1 MITAG
6 FWVLGASLW
15 MQIGYMGA
23 TLERISTRVDGGPR
37 GLRQLLAFGA
47 GRCSKGRTSTTR
59 GSSLVNLNPPVWTVL
74 ISPLGLLE
82 PLTAY
87 RVFVLISLVIVVA
100 YLAWTVEELRL
111 RPGWTAVGVVM
122 LFLSS
127 PLLATLALGQVYPV
141 LALGLVAAWVAD
153 RRERQEVSGAALG
166 LVVALKPSLL
176 PVLLWP
182 LVRRRWRALVAA
194 VVSGAVA
201 TLVGVVVLGP
211 GATLD
216 YIGVL
221 RDRSVSAYWDNASL
235 PSAAARLFTENPY
248 AQNVATLPWM
258 VPVGYALGIAA
269 IVLTAMRVRHGPE
282 VGLWVLVAAS
292 LLASP
297 IAWHNYLVLLG
308 PGILLLLAR
317 GMAAPAFLLLA
328 LQSIPAQWP
337 LHLEREGHGRGVAG
351 DDALPVHPDRAL
363 ARPPGRDEGAARGAG
378 QRSPG
383 DAGTRALKRGIL
395 PFGYRDPV
403 LPNGKVEEMAETLMQ
418 RIVEA
423 LPFLDRIADAVQPK
437 VQEAVDAGG
446 TTARNVLDGVW
457 LEAPLHP
464 ALTDVPIG
472 AWTAALVFDGLDL
485 ATGRSP

>member
-1 MITAG
+1 VVSLLMQVG
-6 FWVLGASLW
+6 F
-15 MQIGYMGA
+15 MGA
-23 TLERISTRVDGGPR
+23 ALGRIATGSMEVHVDFDSFWR
-37 GLRQLLAFGA
+37 SARAMLQ
-47 GRCSKGRTSTTR
+47 GRDIYDTGVE
-59 GSSLVNLNPPVWTVL
+59 LVNLNPPVWTVL

-100 YLAWTVEELRL
+100 YLSWTVEELRL
-111 RPGWTAVGVVM
+111 RPGWTAVGVAM
-122 LFLSS
+122 LLLSS

-141 LALGLVAAWVAD
+141 LALGLVASWMTD

-182 LVRRRWRALVAA
+182 IVRRRWRALVAA
-194 VVSGAVA
+194 LVSGAVV

-211 GATLD
+211 GATFD

-235 PSAAARLFTENPY
+235 PAAAARLFTENSY
-248 AQNVATLPWM
+248 AQNIATLPWM

-269 IVLTAMRVRHGPE
+269 IFLTAMRVRHGPE
-282 VGLWVLVAAS
+282 VGLWVLVSAS

-308 PGILLLLAR
+308 PGVLLLLAR

-337 LHLEREGHGRGVAG
+337 LLWNERGTVAASLAMTLYLYILLAHWLALLAATKKRAATREGA
-351 DDALPVHPDRAL
+351 
-363 ARPPGRDEGAARGAG
+363 EGG
-378 QRSPG
+378 
-383 DAGTRALKRGIL
+383 
-395 PFGYRDPV
+395 
-403 LPNGKVEEMAETLMQ
+403 
-418 RIVEA
+418 
-423 LPFLDRIADAVQPK
+423 
-437 VQEAVDAGG
+437 
-446 TTARNVLDGVW
+446 
-457 LEAPLHP
+457 
-464 ALTDVPIG
+464 
-472 AWTAALVFDGLDL
+472 
-485 ATGRSP
+485 

>member
-1 MITAG
+1 MMPFYDPALLLGLGDWGVKSRVSTGWDAVMFTAG
-6 FWVLGASLW
+6 IWVIVVSLL
-15 MQIGYMGA
+15 MQVGFMGA
-23 TLERISTRVDGGPR
+23 ALGRIATGSMEVHVDFDSFWR
-37 GLRQLLAFGA
+37 SARAMLQ
-47 GRCSKGRTSTTR
+47 GRDIYDTGVE
-59 GSSLVNLNPPVWTVL
+59 LVNLNPPVWTVL

-100 YLAWTVEELRL
+100 YLSWTVEELRL
-111 RPGWTAVGVVM
+111 RPGWTAVGVAM
-122 LFLSS
+122 LLLSS

-141 LALGLVAAWVAD
+141 LTLGLVASWMAD

-182 LVRRRWRALVAA
+182 IVRRRWRALVAA
-194 VVSGAVA
+194 LVSGAMV

-211 GATLD
+211 GTTFD

-235 PSAAARLFTENPY
+235 PAAGARLFTENSY
-248 AQNVATLPWM
+248 AQNIATLPWM

-269 IVLTAMRVRHGPE
+269 IFLTAMRVRHGPE
-282 VGLWVLVAAS
+282 VGLWVLVSAS

-308 PGILLLLAR
+308 PGVLLLLAR

-337 LHLEREGHGRGVAG
+337 LLWNERGTVAASLAMTLYLYILLAHWL
-351 DDALPVHPDRAL
+351 ALLAATKKRA
-363 ARPPGRDEGAARGAG
+363 A
-378 QRSPG
+378 
-383 DAGTRALKRGIL
+383 TRAG
-395 PFGYRDPV
+395 
-403 LPNGKVEEMAETLMQ
+403 AE
-418 RIVEA
+418 
-423 LPFLDRIADAVQPK
+423 
-437 VQEAVDAGG
+437 GG
-446 TTARNVLDGVW
+446 
-457 LEAPLHP
+457 
-464 ALTDVPIG
+464 
-472 AWTAALVFDGLDL
+472 
-485 ATGRSP
+485 